1 MAQNLTNEKLE
12 KQHSVRRIPRH
23 VAVKLAQCFTA
34 YFPAQR
40 CSWFSHG
47 HVTIQLIDCVL
58 SLTDN
63 TVIMYGSP
71 EGTWCDNLIIRPDEL
86 IIRPDELIIRPD
98 ELLNCH
104 TMSLRGFRT

>member
-63 TVIMYGSP
+63 TVIMPTVCEVNESV
-71 EGTWCDNLIIRPDEL
+71 
-86 IIRPDELIIRPD
+86 
-98 ELLNCH
+98 H
-104 TMSLRGFRT
+104 T

>member
-34 YFPAQR
+34 CFPAQR

-63 TVIMYGSP
+63 TVIMPTVSSHVGRP
-71 EGTWCDNLIIRPDEL
+71 TVVLATW
-86 IIRPDELIIRPD
+86 
-98 ELLNCH
+98 
-104 TMSLRGFRT
+104 